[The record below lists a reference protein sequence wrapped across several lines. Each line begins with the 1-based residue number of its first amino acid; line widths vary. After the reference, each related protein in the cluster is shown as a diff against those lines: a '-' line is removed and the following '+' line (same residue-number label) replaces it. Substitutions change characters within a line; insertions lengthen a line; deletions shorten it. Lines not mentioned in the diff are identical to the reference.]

1 MPTKED
7 LTGQIFG
14 RLTVIKYSP
23 EQSKI
28 NKRRTYLCQC
38 SCGNLKY
45 VRGYCLKSG
54 HTQSCGCLQKEK
66 VGNIKKNKFNDL
78 TNKKFHLLTA
88 IKLDENNT
96 REKKATYW
104 FFKCDCGKIKSIR
117 ASNVIDGTVKSCGCV
132 KNSYGEA
139 SIVKILSE
147 NNISYKK
154 EYIFPDF
161 KSEKGEYFR
170 FDFAIF
176 NKKNQLKYIIEFN
189 GEQHYKPVPFFNQKI
204 SFENI
209 QKYDKIKM
217 DFCEN
222 KKIPLFII
230 RFDDEITKEKIIKE
244 ELLNE

>member
-1 MPTKED
+1 MPARED

-28 NKRRTYLCQC
+28 NKKRTYLCQC
-38 SCGNLKY
+38 SCGKLKY

-54 HTQSCGCLQKEK
+54 HTKSCGCLQKEK
-66 VGNIKKNKFNDL
+66 VKEIGEKNLNDL
-78 TNKKFHLLTA
+78 AGQNFHFLTA
-88 IKLDENNT
+88 IKRDEQT
-96 REKKATYW
+96 SKEKGATYW
-104 FFKCDCGKIKSIR
+104 FFKCKCGNIKSIR
-117 ASNVIDGTVKSCGCV
+117 ASNVINGAVKSCGCI
-132 KNSYGEA
+132 KSSYGESLIA
-139 SIVKILSE
+139 QILTD
-147 NNISYKK
+147 NGINYKK
-154 EYIFPDF
+154 EYIFPNF
-161 KSEKGEYFR
+161 KSEQNEYFR

-176 NKKNQLKYIIEFN
+176 NKKNDLKYIIEFN
-189 GEQHYKPVPFFNQKI
+189 GEQHYRPVPFFNQKI

-217 DFCEN
+217 DFCKN

-230 RFDDEITKEKIIKE
+230 KFDDEIIKEKIIRE